1 MEDASSLVPELY
13 AQVVAR
19 MFILQYMSY
28 FTPCSRVPIEI
39 IYDNMGAN
47 SLAVSAKA
55 SLSQPDLASLCK
67 ILDIVVTKLY
77 PSTSSSHIK
86 SHVDHPWNELA
97 DKLCEYARS
106 RTADRV
112 IDLVSTPFH
121 NRCIPVSYTHLTLPT
136 KRIV

>member
-1 MEDASSLVPELY
+1 MGLCAVAQSYTGHQKLVCSTCGPIVFEEDIGLYLGQMEDASSLVPELY

-77 PSTSSSHIK
+77 PYISYYI
-86 SHVDHPWNELA
+86 
-97 DKLCEYARS
+97 YA
-106 RTADRV
+106 
-112 IDLVSTPFH
+112 LFF
-121 NRCIPVSYTHLTLPT
+121 
-136 KRIV
+136 